1 VQQRLQNTQG
11 PSTVLKLVPSNLC
24 FTDTREITSETY
36 GLTLSLFYRRLICS
50 SVSS

>member
-1 VQQRLQNTQG
+1 LQNTQG

-24 FTDTREITSETY
+24 FTDTIKILETY